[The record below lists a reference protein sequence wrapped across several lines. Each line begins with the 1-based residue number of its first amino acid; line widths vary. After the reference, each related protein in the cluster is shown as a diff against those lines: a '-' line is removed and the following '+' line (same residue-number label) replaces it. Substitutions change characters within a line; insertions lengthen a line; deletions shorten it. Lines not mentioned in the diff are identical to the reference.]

1 LRGAAT
7 LTVTVASYSYFAG
20 AAAIIAF
27 SFWKPGFPRTL
38 AGWLRIRSDKW
49 QRRFLLLYW
58 IAVPVVMYR
67 FLHLG
72 LAASL

>member
-1 LRGAAT
+1 MT
-7 LTVTVASYSYFAG
+7 LTAASYAYFAT

-27 SFWKPGFPRTL
+27 SFWKPRFPRML
-38 AGWLRIRSDKW
+38 AGWLRIRDETW
-49 QRRFLLLYW
+49 QRRFLLVYW

-72 LAASL
+72 FAASL